1 MLCRYQPDI
10 DRHSIYN
17 CFLEFPEFQN
27 EGKSSQWAELRLT
40 TRVDTYFAYGFAF
53 SSHNGSAKTTKGIF
67 IEHLIHRC
75 ASLYGIAF
83 NKETHFTSRR
93 MLLRW

>member
-27 EGKSSQWAELRLT
+27 EGKSSQWAESFVFNERQKCCISGRDGDEEKLVGVEQGEIRIMI
-40 TRVDTYFAYGFAF
+40 DD
-53 SSHNGSAKTTKGIF
+53 
-67 IEHLIHRC
+67 IHT
-75 ASLYGIAF
+75 I
-83 NKETHFTSRR
+83 
-93 MLLRW
+93 